1 MIDKKI
7 GEKHIYFELS
17 VGNSGN
23 AIDGHN
29 ETCHNL
35 DESDAED
42 NLGNFIFTFFVL
54 LGK

>member
-17 VGNSGN
+17 IGNAGN

-29 ETCHNL
+29 VPSYVA
-35 DESDAED
+35 DDSDAE
-42 NLGNFIFTFFVL
+42 GA
-54 LGK
+54 LGKNR